1 MATNNIKIFD
11 ENKSNM
17 LSNEAYGVNS
27 QRLNGVQQGI
37 ASSQLQNKTL
47 YQVSLVAYAIGQMM
61 QANGYDANDELAVSA
76 FCDNMSK
83 SIMQKTLDLVSVDDV
98 TNFADTKQYINPATW
113 KAAFDFMKAD
123 SELIQSGTD
132 DTHFVTPKGV
142 KEAGTKFVSQWLSNN
157 YFYQEFNQTTS
168 KQNKTY
174 KIKPAIEIHACI
186 INICPHG
193 TNSSWYYPTYT
204 AMMQPG
210 GTIFINADNANH
222 LLDASLSSYS
232 EVDGATLTITLQPS
246 DDTTLSRKKYKVS
259 IFIL

>member
-11 ENKSNM
+11 ETKSNM

-61 QANGYDANDELAVSA
+61 QANGFDANDELAVSA

-83 SIMQKTLDLVSVDDV
+83 SIMQKALDLVSVDDV
-98 TNFADTKQYINPATW
+98 TKFEDTKKYINPATW

-123 SELIQSGTD
+123 SALIQSGTD
-132 DTHFVTPKGV
+132 DTHYVTPKGV
-142 KEAGTKFVSQWLSNN
+142 GEAGTKFVSQWLSNN
-157 YFYQEFNQTTS
+157 YFYQEITPTTS
-168 KQNKTY
+168 TQTKTY

-186 INICPHG
+186 INICSHG
-193 TNSSWYYPTYT
+193 SNSGWQYPTHT
-204 AMMQPG
+204 AMMQAG
-210 GTIFINADNANH
+210 ESIFMNYDNATYM
-222 LLDASLSSYS
+222 LEASLSDYS
-232 EVDGATLTITLQPS
+232 IVNGATLTVKLYGFDGLGRS
-246 DDTTLSRKKYKVS
+246 KYKVS
-259 IFIL
+259 IFVI

>member
-11 ENKSNM
+11 ETKSNM

-47 YQVSLVAYAIGQMM
+47 YQVSLVAYAVGQLM
-61 QANGYDANDELAVSA
+61 QANGFDANDELAVSV

-98 TNFADTKQYINPATW
+98 TNFEDTKKYINPATW

-123 SELIQSGTD
+123 PALIQAGID

-142 KEAGTKFVSQWLSNN
+142 NTAGNKLVSRWLSNN
-157 YFYQEFNQTTS
+157 YFYQEFDQTTS
-168 KQNKTY
+168 EQNKIY
-174 KIKPAIEIHACI
+174 KIKPEIEIHVCI

-193 TNSSWYYPTYT
+193 TNSDWGYPTHT

-210 GTIFINADNANH
+210 GTIFINDGNVSH
-222 LLDASLSSYS
+222 FLEASLSSYS
-232 EVDGATLTITLQPS
+232 ETDGATLTITLQPS
-246 DDTTLSRKKYKVS
+246 DADTLIRKKYKVS
-259 IFIL
+259 IFVI